1 MSVKAYWWKG
11 APNFGDALAPYLLK
25 QFAGVK
31 CEWASISRAKIASVG
46 SILEHIPLGWGG
58 YILGSGRL
66 FPSKKLKFTNAR
78 IISLRGPLSARGI
91 TGGSKYPLGDPGLLA
106 DELVGPQEKLYD
118 LGVVPHWR
126 DTELVPRFKA
136 MNLKGEIKII
146 KPDGN
151 PLTVVRQIGQC
162 KRIVTSSLHGL
173 IVADAFGGIPR
184 RLELS
189 PALAKEGGD
198 FKYRDYHAS
207 IHMPFVPGKMG
218 EPNRWAVEDVKFAVY
233 DAFKVLEKEL
243 KG

>member
-1 MSVKAYWWKG
+1 M
-11 APNFGDALAPYLLK
+11 
-25 QFAGVK
+25 
-31 CEWASISRAKIASVG
+31 
-46 SILEHIPLGWGG
+46 
-58 YILGSGRL
+58 
-66 FPSKKLKFTNAR
+66 
-78 IISLRGPLSARGI
+78 
-91 TGGSKYPLGDPGLLA
+91 
-106 DELVGPQEKLYD
+106 
-118 LGVVPHWR
+118 
-126 DTELVPRFKA
+126 
-136 MNLKGEIKII
+136 
-146 KPDGN
+146 
-151 PLTVVRQIGQC
+151 TVFRQIGQC

-218 EPNRWAVEDVKFAVY
+218 EPNRWAVEDVKYAVY